1 MKNDTSMQGILLFWK
16 SLLGLSDWTIKLKT
30 DCYSSEMTL
39 QNVVGETE
47 WSESIKAACIRIRSE
62 AEYGDRIVPY
72 DAEKTLVHELLHLK
86 FCLIGE
92 SGNDLQDRYV
102 HQLIDDLARALVG
115 AYRASPNPSTD
126 EGDKNV

>member
-1 MKNDTSMQGILLFWK
+1 MKNSAYLQDRLLFWK
-16 SLLGLSDWTIKLKT
+16 SLLGLTDWTIVLKT

-47 WSESIKAACIRIRSE
+47 WSESIRAACIRIMSE
-62 AEYGDRIVPY
+62 DEFGDRIVPY

-92 SGNDLQDRYV
+92 SGNDLQDRLL
-102 HQLIDDLARALVG
+102 HQLIDDLARALVK
-115 AYRASPNPSTD
+115 AYRTMPVTD
-126 EGDKNV
+126 EGGKDV